1 MTLKIYH
8 YTSIDSLAL
17 ILKNRTL
24 RFTRL
29 DHVDDLEEAKVEQ
42 SQYDLAKFLFV
53 SCWTEN
59 GEESIPLWKMYSGG
73 ATGVRIGV
81 EKEMFQGYFYFSFDE
96 KTGELKDIQQTLVPD
111 DHKKDFFVLPVFDCN
126 KAPFYRKVDYKDDL
140 VEATKGIV
148 KEESKVREV
157 RPDGSKVLEVTMSLD
172 LNRLGAI
179 KHSRWEFQDESRFS
193 LFIVPGNPFT
203 RSIETATSAM
213 IYCLKNGKSVPFEY
227 YDLPLAP
234 KFFES
239 LEVTLSPNASESQR
253 IIVESLCSSLAP
265 GAVIR
270 ESSLKGKVVMK

>member
-1 MTLKIYH
+1 M
-8 YTSIDSLAL
+8 
-17 ILKNRTL
+17 
-24 RFTRL
+24 
-29 DHVDDLEEAKVEQ
+29 DDLEEAKVEQ

-59 GEESIPLWKMYSGG
+59 GEESIPLWKMYSAG

-81 EKEMFQGYFYFSFDE
+81 EKEMFKGYFLFSFDDS
-96 KTGELKDIQQTLVPD
+96 GNVKDVRHSLVLDDQQ
-111 DHKKDFFVLPVFDCN
+111 KDFFVLPEFDFN
-126 KAPFYRKVDYKDDL
+126 KAPFYRKVDYKNDL

-203 RSIETATSAM
+203 QSIETATNAM

-270 ESSLKGKVVMK
+270 ESSLRGKVVMK